1 MKILHILFTLC
12 VVAFLVNHSE
22 ASTQPEN
29 PDTIKNEVFE
39 LSIKN
44 GELVG
49 SSNVIRVTQGTKL
62 TLVLESDKIL
72 NLHLHGYDILKEVFP
87 ESPTFMVID
96 AFATGR
102 FPIKVHIHD
111 TDPQGNIDNESTLT
125 YLEVYPD

>member
-1 MKILHILFTLC
+1 MNSLHILFTLC
-12 VVAFLVNHSE
+12 VVSFLINHPE
-22 ASTQPEN
+22 ASAQPEN
-29 PDTIKNEVFE
+29 AGTIKNEDFK

-49 SSNVIRVTQGTKL
+49 SSNVIQVTQGTKL

-72 NLHLHGYDILKEVFP
+72 NLHLHGYDIVKEVLP
-87 ESPTFMVID
+87 QSPSVMVID

-102 FPIKVHIHD
+102 FPIKVHIHHN
-111 TDPQGNIDNESTLT
+111 DPQGNIDNESTLA